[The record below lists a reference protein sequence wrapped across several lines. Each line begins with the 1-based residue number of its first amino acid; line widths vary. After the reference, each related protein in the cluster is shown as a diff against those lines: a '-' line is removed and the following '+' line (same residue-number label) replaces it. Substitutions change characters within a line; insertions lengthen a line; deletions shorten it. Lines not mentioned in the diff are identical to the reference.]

1 MVKEFIILFRLKVL
15 GWPKSSYRFFR
26 TILPENLYEIFCQP
40 NICIYDK
47 IVDLLF
53 NFNVK

>member
-26 TILPENLYEIFCQP
+26 TILPENLYEFFCQP